1 MDKDSDIR
9 FIKLSE
15 TRKDLKVLNM
25 KFQRTK
31 SNAFLRSTFSIQ
43 QGVFITINNVCG
55 KEKILCCE
63 DLPNIEKL
71 TVFGKSL
78 EAESSL
84 SYKQIAL
91 RLFCM

>member
-1 MDKDSDIR
+1 
-9 FIKLSE
+9 
-15 TRKDLKVLNM
+15 M

-63 DLPNIEKL
+63 DLPNI
-71 TVFGKSL
+71 
-78 EAESSL
+78 
-84 SYKQIAL
+84 AL
-91 RLFCM
+91 RNSFEIILYVVLRQDMDWKFLFS